1 MLCQLYRHYDA
12 DDNLLYVGISLSALM
27 RLMQHRDSSDW
38 FLSISKVTIE
48 NFPTREKA
56 LEAETNAI
64 VNEKPKH
71 NIAKRKAK
79 YKPQTYKEV
88 KQKLHEDYEKIP
100 EYYNDKFMFKINEA
114 CEILGMERNQIFD
127 MRLQKKII
135 IHQICGGR
143 VSGREINRILAGKPL
158 WRLYAA

>member
-1 MLCQLYRHYDA
+1 MVTQSDA
-12 DDNLLYVGISLSALM
+12 MAVNAAIVDPVPRIKDAPVTNVKLFQGIF
-27 RLMQHRDSSDW
+27 DTTTKTW
-38 FLSISKVTIE
+38 
-48 NFPTREKA
+48 
-56 LEAETNAI
+56 ETNAI